1 MGSVIRTVSLDAETA
16 KRASE
21 MDNFSLY
28 IRECLSGH
36 LHLQHEA
43 LKRKIKTL
51 ESVILIA
58 RDHGSMSPAFRKAVA
73 DMVIE

>member
-16 KRASE
+16 NRASE

-36 LHLQHEA
+36 LHLKHEA
-43 LKRKIKTL
+43 LKRKVKHL
-51 ESVILIA
+51 ESVIIIA
-58 RDHGSMSPAFRKAVA
+58 RDHGSMSPAFRKAVSEL
-73 DMVIE
+73 IL

>member
-16 KRASE
+16 KKASE

-28 IRECLSGH
+28 IRECLAGH

-43 LKRKIKTL
+43 LKRQVKHMA
-51 ESVILIA
+51 SVIVIA
-58 RDHGSMSPAFRKAVA
+58 RDHGSASLAFRKA
-73 DMVIE
+73 IEGMIL